1 MSKEIMSF
9 KKLNSQPERVVSAK
23 DYTLTLENGKLLT
36 DTMSGLWTT
45 PLGYSNDLIKAAMTG
60 QLNKLPYASNFSDCQ
75 SVTTE
80 NYAIELCK
88 KTNMNRVYF
97 TNSGSTAVETAIKLT
112 GRNVAICGEHSYHG
126 STILSA
132 NVSDQGINKFWGI
145 QNPMSIYKF
154 ERADD
159 LFANCKGLM
168 DLSFV
173 IIEPVVGAGGVYE
186 REQSCWDVL
195 EEYQKGGGYVILDE
209 TVTGFG
215 KLGTMFG
222 FEKYNFKPDILVLG
236 KAITNGYFPM
246 GACLINERVEKE
258 HKMFNHGFTFSGH
271 PVGSSAGYVMLKE
284 LGARFEWLL
293 NHDRFN
299 IRLQNVKEHR
309 QIGCMGAIDFETP
322 KQTLTFLKKMR
333 KEGYI
338 MEDASEN
345 MTTAV
350 YCLPYIMTQEDYHN
364 FMETIQEC
372 I

>member
-1 MSKEIMSF
+1 MSF
-9 KKLNSQPERVVSAK
+9 AKLNSHTDRVVSAK

-45 PLGYSNDLIKAAMTG
+45 PLGYSNDIMKAAMTN
-60 QLNKLPYASNFSDCQ
+60 QLNKLPYASNFSGNQ
-75 SVTTE
+75 SETTE
-80 NYAIELCK
+80 RYAEALCK

-112 GRNVAICGEHSYHG
+112 GKNVAICGEHSYHG

-159 LFANCKGLM
+159 LYANCKGLF

-186 REQSCWDVL
+186 WEHSCWDIL
-195 EEYQKGGGYVILDE
+195 EEYQESGGYVILDE

-215 KLGTMFG
+215 KLGPLFG

-246 GACLINERVEKE
+246 GACLINERIEKQN
-258 HKMFNHGFTFSGH
+258 KMFNHGFTFSGH
-271 PVGSSAGYVMLKE
+271 PVGSSAGFVMLKE
-284 LGARFEWLL
+284 LEQRNEWLL
-293 NHDRFN
+293 NHDRFS
-299 IRLQNVKEHR
+299 IRLENVKEHR

-322 KQTLTFLKKMR
+322 KQSLTFIKKMR
-333 KEGYI
+333 ERGYI
-338 MEDASEN
+338 LEDGSEN

-350 YCLPYIMTQEDYHN
+350 YCLPYIMTQEDYHK
-364 FMETIQEC
+364 FMENIKEC

>member
-9 KKLNSQPERVVSAK
+9 AKLNSHTGRVVSAK

-45 PLGYSNDLIKAAMTG
+45 PLGYSNDIMKAAMTN
-60 QLNKLPYASNFSDCQ
+60 QLNKLPYASNFSGNQ
-75 SVTTE
+75 SETTE
-80 NYAIELCK
+80 RYAEALCK

-112 GRNVAICGEHSYHG
+112 GKNVAICGEHSYHG

-159 LFANCKGLM
+159 LYANCKGLF

-186 REQSCWDVL
+186 WEHSCWDIL
-195 EEYQKGGGYVILDE
+195 EEYQESGGYVILDE

-215 KLGTMFG
+215 KLGPLFG

-246 GACLINERVEKE
+246 GACLINERIEKQN
-258 HKMFNHGFTFSGH
+258 KMFNHGFTFSGH
-271 PVGSSAGYVMLKE
+271 PVGSSAGFVMLKE
-284 LGARFEWLL
+284 LEQRNEWLL
-293 NHDRFN
+293 NHDRFS
-299 IRLQNVKEHR
+299 IRLENVKEHR

-322 KQTLTFLKKMR
+322 KQSLTFIKKMR
-333 KEGYI
+333 ERGYI
-338 MEDASEN
+338 LEDGSEN

-350 YCLPYIMTQEDYHN
+350 YCLPYIMTQEDYHK
-364 FMETIQEC
+364 FMENIKEC